1 MEEIVKELD
10 QNNDGTIEFSEFLK
24 VMAVPKRGSAAFKLM
39 TRVSYGSKSAN
50 CMRRQSKERR
60 ESEQKTHPW
69 TFCLKIHRTT
79 CSEHCVAAAMG
90 LQRKY
95 TALTMR
101 RVTGFGKFEAAVVTS
116 TRCSRCQH

>member
-50 CMRRQSKERR
+50 CMRRQSNERR
-60 ESEQKTHPW
+60 ESEQKPILGHL
-69 TFCLKIHRTT
+69 F
-79 CSEHCVAAAMG
+79 
-90 LQRKY
+90 
-95 TALTMR
+95 
-101 RVTGFGKFEAAVVTS
+101 
-116 TRCSRCQH
+116 